1 LPKAIEKIECRN
13 LSVREQLEIFNKVRS
28 KLKGDALKKL
38 EESLNKNH
46 NLISFTS
53 ESNSSEFRFK
63 TLFAPLTSSEVE
75 RSFSQYSNIFTLRR
89 NRFKEINI
97 EKYDVIKFNAFLDN

>member
-1 LPKAIEKIECRN
+1 LPKAIEKIQCRN

-28 KLKGDALKKL
+28 ELKGDALKKL
-38 EESLNKNH
+38 EESLNKNP

-63 TLFAPLTSSEVE
+63 TLFAPLTSSKVE

-89 NRFKEINI
+89 NRFKNINI
-97 EKYDVIKFNAFLDN
+97 EKYNIIKFNAFLNN